1 MSEEIK
7 SFRKGDWV
15 SHLHHGVGQVEGKE
29 KKSIGGESQEYYKV
43 RTRNGTY
50 WIPTDNLDP
59 DRIRRV
65 VSDKDLDKALAILE
79 RPAQQMDSKHTD
91 RKSRINKVISEGD
104 LEGFCKLLRDLHG
117 KRTADKLNTTEQRA
131 HSTIKKKIA
140 AEWSATREISLQDAN
155 KELNKLLR
163 NIEAPEEDANKKSK
177 SKSKKK

>member
-29 KKSIGGESQEYYKV
+29 KKSLGGESREYYKV
-43 RTRNGTY
+43 NTRNGTY

-65 VSDKDLDKALAILE
+65 VSEKSLQKSLAILE
-79 RPAQQMDSKHTD
+79 TPAEPMDSKHTV
-91 RKSRINKVISEGD
+91 RKSRINQVIADGD
-104 LEGFCKLLRDLHG
+104 LEGFCTLLRDLHG
-117 KRTADKLNTTEQRA
+117 KRAADKLNTTEQRA
-131 HSTIKKKIA
+131 HTTIKKKIT
-140 AEWSATREISLQDAN
+140 AEWAATREISIQEAN

-163 NIEAPEEDANKKSK
+163 NIEPTEKGT
-177 SKSKKK
+177 KKKKKAKK